1 MKDFPLPP
9 YIDREAWEGFCDMR
23 KATKKP
29 LTFRAAKMILAELQR
44 LRSAGHDANAALD
57 QSTQHCWADVYP
69 LRQKDVPILAT
80 AQADA
85 ELQRMRDQAKRAVKP
100 PPGVLD
106 RLKGLVR

>member
-1 MKDFPLPP
+1 
-9 YIDREAWEGFCDMR
+9 
-23 KATKKP
+23 
-29 LTFRAAKMILAELQR
+29 
-44 LRSAGHDANAALD
+44 
-57 QSTQHCWADVYP
+57 
-69 LRQKDVPILAT
+69 VPILAT